1 VGGQTLRAE
10 IKPDEM
16 LSTGSA
22 RYYPQALTRCG
33 VLRLPSSPE
42 LTLDLR
48 AEAIDERSP
57 VGLAVVRVR
66 LVPVSTLLLK
76 IPGQPG

>member
-1 VGGQTLRAE
+1 MLR
-10 IKPDEM
+10 
-16 LSTGSA
+16 TGSA
-22 RYYPQALTRCG
+22 RYYRQALTRCG

-48 AEAIDERSP
+48 ADAIDERSP

-66 LVPVSTLLLK
+66 L
-76 IPGQPG
+76 IPL